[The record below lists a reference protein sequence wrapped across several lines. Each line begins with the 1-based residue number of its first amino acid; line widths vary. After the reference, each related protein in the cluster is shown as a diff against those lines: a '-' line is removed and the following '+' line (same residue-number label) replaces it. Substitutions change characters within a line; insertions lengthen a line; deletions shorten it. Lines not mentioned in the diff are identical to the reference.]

1 LKKSNVCH
9 DSIDNLRNEN
19 SILLAKIDKLNES
32 LSSLKI
38 ENKKLIAKAKDLNV
52 CNVSISNLRNENVVL
67 HAKIDELKSCKPST
81 SSVAHVSICTRCRD
95 INVDAIHDHLA
106 LIKQQND
113 HIAQLTSKINEHE
126 IENENFKFARSMLYN
141 GRHPGIKDG
150 IGFHQGDNVKLN
162 APKKLFNFVKGKA
175 PMVQDNEG
183 YILYPAGYPEHKLRR
198 IHSRKSHSGS
208 HHAFM
213 YKSEASSSRQSTHV
227 KLPKKKSP
235 IASNEPN
242 VSFKTFDASYVLTNK
257 SGKVVAKYVGGKHKG
272 SRTCVWV
279 PKVLVF
285 NVKGPK
291 TVWVP
296 KNKA

>member
-1 LKKSNVCH
+1 M
-9 DSIDNLRNEN
+9 
-19 SILLAKIDKLNES
+19 
-32 LSSLKI
+32 
-38 ENKKLIAKAKDLNV
+38 
-52 CNVSISNLRNENVVL
+52 L
-67 HAKIDELKSCKPST
+67 HAKIDELNICKPST
-81 SSVAHVSICTRCRD
+81 STVDHVSICMRCRD

-113 HIAQLTSKINEHE
+113 HIAQLSAKINEHE
-126 IENENFKFARSMLYN
+126 IENEKFKFARSMLYN

-150 IGFHQGDNVKLN
+150 IGFQQGDNVKLN
-162 APKKLFNFVKGKA
+162 APKRLSNFVKGKA
-175 PMVQDNEG
+175 PMPQDNEG
-183 YILYPAGYPEHKLRR
+183 YILYPAGYPEHKIRR

-213 YKSEASSSRQSTHV
+213 YKSEASSSRQFTHV

-242 VSFKTFDASYVLTNK
+242 ISFKTFDASYVLTNK

-272 SRTCVWV
+272 TKTCVWV
-279 PKVLVF
+279 PKVLVS

-291 TVWVP
+291 TV
-296 KNKA
+296 